1 MPLVPLD
8 LPAGFY
14 RNGTDYEGS
23 NRWREGSLVRWL
35 DGSMRPVGGWEAR
48 KNGFTKNPVRGMHA
62 WQDNGGTAWLA
73 GGSFDELVVM
83 TGAGIAYDITPD
95 DLKWQRKCSGKHWL
109 WFPVLRSGL
118 LRQPKTSKQR

>member
-23 NRWREGSLVRWL
+23 NRYEGSSVRWL

-48 KNGFTKNPVRGMHA
+48 KRF
-62 WQDNGGTAWLA
+62 
-73 GGSFDELVVM
+73 
-83 TGAGIAYDITPD
+83 Y
-95 DLKWQRKCSGKHWL
+95 
-109 WFPVLRSGL
+109 
-118 LRQPKTSKQR
+118 

>member
-1 MPLVPLD
+1 MPLVPLK

-23 NRWREGSLVRWL
+23 NRWRDGSLVRWL

-62 WQDNGGTAWLA
+62 WQDNNGTAWLA
-73 GGSFDELVVM
+73 GGSFD
-83 TGAGIAYDITPD
+83 
-95 DLKWQRKCSGKHWL
+95 
-109 WFPVLRSGL
+109 
-118 LRQPKTSKQR
+118 